1 MSFSISLFHQ
11 FSTLYG
17 VQKIEANLN
26 LDRGDFVSISGISG
40 SGKTTFLKI
49 LSGLIQPVNGDII
62 FGDQRWL
69 DTQRGFLLSPQKRK
83 IGMVFQDYALFPN
96 MNVLD
101 NIKFAAGSELEES
114 YLHDILDALG
124 LTHLLTRFTY
134 QLSGGQQQRVAIA
147 RAIISKP
154 QLLLMDE
161 PFSALD
167 EALKKSVQ
175 SFIYE
180 IHQKYFFTTLI
191 VNHQI
196 SDIKAFSNK
205 FLKFEEEK
213 LVAYHPKMEYDF
225 TVEGIILSKE
235 SSDLGMLRV
244 TVSYNGN
251 TYQIPMPAKEAGKL
265 NVGDTMKFGCYSR

>member
-11 FSTLYG
+11 FSTLHG

-114 YLHDILDALG
+114 YLHDIIDALG
-124 LTHLLTRFTY
+124 LAHLLTRFTY

-180 IHQKYFFTTLI
+180 LHQKYFFTTLI

-205 FLKFEEEK
+205 FLKFEEDK
-213 LVAYHPKMEYDF
+213 LVAYQPKMEYDF

-235 SSDLGMLRV
+235 SSDLEICHV

-251 TYQIPMPAKEAGKL
+251 TYQIPLPAKEAGKL
-265 NVGDTMKFGCYSR
+265 NIGDTLKFGSYSR